1 MGAEEEVGILPETD
15 TVDKVITTHAGS
27 YKAIQMA
34 TFKSLDTIPSDWK
47 MCEIKDLVFKTGL
60 GEVPIFFLP
69 EGYTEIPHTRFPETM
84 NSRCQL
90 CGHPILRLFY
100 LQCDSKKI
108 ILQVGSECVNTYIGA
123 HYTEKQIKIFKD
135 NRVRQIFRAWRP
147 LVMEDIEKH
156 RGPKPTWSSYREGWL
171 KEPYYSLLKK
181 LRTLDDMKSTSRVIN
196 NFMNKCNNILYR
208 KEKEEILGE
217 LHKKQ

>member
-1 MGAEEEVGILPETD
+1 ME
-15 TVDKVITTHAGS
+15 
-27 YKAIQMA
+27 
-34 TFKSLDTIPSDWK
+34 TFKSLDTVPSDWK

-60 GEVPIFFLP
+60 GEVPIFLLP

-84 NSRCQL
+84 NTRCQL
-90 CGHPILRLFY
+90 CGHLIVRQFY
-100 LQCDSKKI
+100 LRCDSKKY

-123 HYTEKQIKIFKD
+123 HHTEKQIKIFKD

-156 RGPKPTWSSYREGWL
+156 RQPKKPWQWEGWL
-171 KEPYYSLLKK
+171 SEPYYSLMRK
-181 LRTLDDMKSTSRVIN
+181 LRTLDDMKSSSRILN

-208 KEKEEILGE
+208 KEEPKI
-217 LHKKQ
+217 